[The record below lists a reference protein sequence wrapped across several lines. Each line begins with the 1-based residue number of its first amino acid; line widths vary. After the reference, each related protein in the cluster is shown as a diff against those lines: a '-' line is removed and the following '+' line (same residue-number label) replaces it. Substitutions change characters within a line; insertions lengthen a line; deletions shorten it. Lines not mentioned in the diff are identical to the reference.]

1 MNNLPASEYHT
12 NLQFKHSFKHS
23 ALKKKIYLE
32 AESEQ
37 MWVYKT
43 WDCASVSA
51 CAWMAKTVWTL
62 HSIMTVIL
70 LL

>member
-1 MNNLPASEYHT
+1 MNNLPASEYHN

-37 MWVYKT
+37 M
-43 WDCASVSA
+43 
-51 CAWMAKTVWTL
+51 
-62 HSIMTVIL
+62 
-70 LL
+70 